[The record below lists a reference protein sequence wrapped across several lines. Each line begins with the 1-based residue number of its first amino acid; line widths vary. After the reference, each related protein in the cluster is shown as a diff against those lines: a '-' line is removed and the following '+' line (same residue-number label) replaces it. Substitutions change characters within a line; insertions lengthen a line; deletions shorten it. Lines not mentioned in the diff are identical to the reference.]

1 MLRFEEAYLERIWGG
16 EKLRTLYGKP
26 IPPNT
31 PIGEAWLIADHPQ
44 HESVVAEGPHQ
55 GRTLRSLL
63 EDNPREILGGQ
74 PRLTIHGRFPL
85 LLKILDANDLLSV
98 QVHPDDACAAQL
110 GEHDVG
116 KSEMWHV
123 LQADPHSEIIC
134 GLKPDV
140 TPERLVDALRVSGAV
155 SLEPASC
162 SRQPS
167 ASDPVVHLMDRF
179 EVAEGTSVFVP
190 AGTVHAIGAGVVLA
204 EIQQNS
210 NLTYRLYDWQRVD
223 VSGKPRPL
231 HVERALK
238 AIHFGSRVSGPP
250 ATHVQPP
257 ASPPT
262 TNLSASSL
270 SSFSLPLARC
280 PHFVAECVQVHETW
294 ERTVMDETFHI
305 VLVKAGPLTF
315 AIDEDEMSLCAGQAV
330 LVPGSLSRFLVR
342 GTGSLLDYYVAV

>member
-31 PIGEAWLIADHPQ
+31 SIGEAWLIADHPQ
-44 HESVVAEGPHQ
+44 HESVVAEGPHR

-63 EDNPREILGGQ
+63 EENPREVLGGQ

-140 TPERLVDALRVSGAV
+140 TPERLLDALRVSGAV
-155 SLEPASC
+155 SLEPAAC

-167 ASDPVVHLMDRF
+167 ASDPVVHLMHRF

-223 VSGKPRPL
+223 ASGKPRPL

-238 AIHFGSRVSGPP
+238 AIHFESRVSGLGSRVSNSPTP
-250 ATHVQPP
+250 ATFSLQP
-257 ASPPT
+257 
-262 TNLSASSL
+262 SASTL
-270 SSFSLPLARC
+270 LLAKC
-280 PHFVAECVQVHETW
+280 PHFVAEYVQVHETW

-315 AIDEDEMSLCAGQAV
+315 ATDEDEMSLCAGQAV